1 VNKKEASEIKKLFSP
16 ANCSISR
23 ICSCYVDA
31 EKNKKTELKEA
42 FLTLPEEEAFKYF
55 TIFKNA
61 LSGAIGKN
69 LVNMEFPL
77 QMESE
82 GGTQDFLLKLRDS
95 QLKDDNLIEEFYSKV
110 ITSYEYGEN
119 YYIILIHGIY
129 DIPAR
134 STDGQGMFDASDFVY
149 EFIQCI
155 ICPVKLS
162 KAGLYYNT
170 ESNVIENRSR
180 DWLVEAPETGFLFP
194 AFTNR
199 NTDIHSL
206 LYYTKNPEQ
215 MPERLIDE
223 VLGCVKPL
231 SAKSQKETFQS
242 IVEETLGEGCNFE
255 AVKNIHESLNEILEE
270 TKDEP
275 VPFTLDKDQLKKL
288 LEINGA
294 SREKLEEF
302 EQRYREDNKGA
313 KSGFVAS
320 NVINTKNFE
329 ISTSDITIKM
339 ATDKTYLVENR
350 MVDGRPCIVIP
361 VSDHVN
367 INGITVKPINVD
379 SKEDTG
385 EDK

>member
-1 VNKKEASEIKKLFSP
+1 MNKKEASEIKKLFSP